1 PDADLFLQALQ
12 RSGRQAVLI
21 TNAHRDSLS
30 LKMERVQLRTWFQRL
45 ISSHDFGYPMEE
57 QRIWHVLRAEV
68 DINRTSTMYIDDSLG
83 ILRAA
88 RQFGIGQLL
97 AVRQPDSRGERRDTE
112 EFAAVEDYL
121 SLVRDIEAGLPVEV
135 REA

>member
-1 PDADLFLQALQ
+1 ADLFLQALQ
-12 RSGRQAVLI
+12 RSGRQVVLI

-30 LKMERVQLRTWFQRL
+30 VKLERVQLRTWDQRL
-45 ISSHDFGYPMEE
+45 IGSHDFGYPTEE
-57 QRIWHVLRAEV
+57 QRFWQALRAEV
-68 DINRTSTMYIDDSLG
+68 DFDPERTLFIDDSLG

-97 AVRQPDSRGERRDTE
+97 AVRQPDSRGKPRDTE

-121 SLVRDIEAGLPVEV
+121 SLAREIEAGRPVEV